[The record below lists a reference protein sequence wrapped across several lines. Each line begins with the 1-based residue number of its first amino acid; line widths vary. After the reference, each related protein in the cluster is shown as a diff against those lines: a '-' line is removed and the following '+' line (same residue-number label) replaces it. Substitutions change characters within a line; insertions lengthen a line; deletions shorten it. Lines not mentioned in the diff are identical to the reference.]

1 MLFAVITI
9 VAGYYLSMSRTLP
22 LLQEQIKINDPIIY
36 ADSIRPYHLEQ
47 LRSLPV
53 SFFVAAA
60 IALVLFFAF
69 KYSDLLAEK
78 IDLFLDKITFR
89 SPLLK
94 TINKTGFSAAGFLL
108 MHAFLPL
115 LFAGLISLKSHYLLL
130 RNMVIVIPA
139 YLLIISFAV
148 IRLRQKWTRIGI
160 ISILVLFFMQSMIC
174 FEQWNKKDDWRSLA
188 QIAKAKI
195 NDGEI
200 ILLDHLFGKKPFYYY
215 GLRTAVPIRRVDAQ
229 KFLSNIQSDLWLL
242 VSYKGEWT
250 VRDSLAVDF
259 EPIEDFNFSGSTNE
273 DDLPTIDGHV
283 HLIHYRRKQAGGENR
298 LIRKMSTSLSI
309 NR

>member
-1 MLFAVITI
+1 
-9 VAGYYLSMSRTLP
+9 
-22 LLQEQIKINDPIIY
+22 
-36 ADSIRPYHLEQ
+36 
-47 LRSLPV
+47 
-53 SFFVAAA
+53 
-60 IALVLFFAF
+60 
-69 KYSDLLAEK
+69 
-78 IDLFLDKITFR
+78 
-89 SPLLK
+89 
-94 TINKTGFSAAGFLL
+94 
-108 MHAFLPL
+108 
-115 LFAGLISLKSHYLLL
+115 
-130 RNMVIVIPA
+130 
-139 YLLIISFAV
+139 
-148 IRLRQKWTRIGI
+148 
-160 ISILVLFFMQSMIC
+160 MQSMIC

-229 KFLSNIQSDLWLL
+229 KFLSNIESDLWLL

-250 VRDSLAVDF
+250 VRDSLAGDF

-283 HLIHYRRKQAGGENR
+283 HLIHYRRKKAGGENR

-309 NR
+309 NRSH